1 VGFGAETK
9 RSAARS
15 KSWYGK
21 TQIAQIE
28 GAARNHKPNASAEG
42 GKLLLQ
48 GAKAIAKQTANRSGR
63 HNPPPGLLTNE
74 QYGHLAAA
82 QALYKSCTALLPSRS
97 IELEASSDPGA
108 EGIDK
113 SNARGAKAVE
123 GAG

>member
-21 TQIAQIE
+21 TKVAQIE
-28 GAARNHKPNASAEG
+28 GAARNHKPDSRAEG

-48 GAKAIAKQTANRSGR
+48 GAKAIAKQTADRGGR
-63 HNPPPGLLTNE
+63 HYPPPGLLTHE
-74 QYGHLAAA
+74 QHGHLAAA

-97 IELEASSDPGA
+97 IELQASSNPGA

-113 SNARGAKAVE
+113 SNARGAETVE